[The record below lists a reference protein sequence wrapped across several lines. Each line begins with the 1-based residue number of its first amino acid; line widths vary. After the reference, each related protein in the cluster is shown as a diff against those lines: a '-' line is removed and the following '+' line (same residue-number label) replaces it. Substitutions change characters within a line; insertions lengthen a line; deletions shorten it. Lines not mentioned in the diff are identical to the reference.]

1 MTFVLLS
8 AVHEAAPHRPPGY
21 LAEVLNAG
29 TVVSTSDGDFL
40 DIPDDVYD
48 ALAEKYSGK
57 PAEKGPGTVM
67 HRILDSLGIKSL
79 PGCQCLKRKAIM
91 DAWGWDECQKP
102 ERLDEIVGWMEEEAT
117 LRGLP
122 FVRVAVRAAL
132 AAGLAAGALVYRAT
146 G

>member
-1 MTFVLLS
+1 MTLVLLS

-29 TVVSTSDGDFL
+29 TAVSTSDGDFI

-48 ALAEKYSGK
+48 ALAAKYSGK
-57 PAEKGPGTVM
+57 QAGKGPGTVL
-67 HRILDSLGIKSL
+67 HRLLESIGIKAL
-79 PGCQCLKRKAIM
+79 PSCPCLKRKAIM
-91 DAWGWDECQKP
+91 DSWGWDECQRP
-102 ERLDEIVGWMEEEAT
+102 ERIDEIVGWMREEAA

-122 FVRVAVRAAL
+122 FVESMVRLAL
-132 AAGLAAGALVYRAT
+132 VAGLASGARVYGR